1 MIQLPYPE
9 GRALSI
15 LSTEGWVGSL
25 TEIFALKMEAAGFCE
40 MFSPIYQT
48 TQRHIP
54 DDRN

>member
-1 MIQLPYPE
+1 
-9 GRALSI
+9 
-15 LSTEGWVGSL
+15 VGSL